1 MESVFVYY
9 LKFHDM
15 KVSLIISSENSV
27 LENDIKNV
35 LNHVKVFY
43 MKYVPGHG
51 ESERERRKAFDEL
64 SGMKGEIEDA
74 DAIIYARSYGV
85 FSKRGWEEF
94 RKFFS
99 IPLVIST
106 EAIIKTLK
114 RHDTRNVFLVTPYN
128 QFRHDFEVK
137 WLRDLK
143 FKVVGSVALGRTG
156 GPAIASTP
164 HDLVIDAVSI
174 GHRNPEADSIY
185 VACTILSTIP
195 ILDKLKGEKPVITA
209 ASAILEELENVR
221 QRGS

>member
-1 MESVFVYY
+1 
-9 LKFHDM
+9 M

-195 ILDKLKGEKPVITA
+195 I
-209 ASAILEELENVR
+209 
-221 QRGS
+221 